1 MASLETAKNKN
12 GPLSGAV
19 ARSSSGGNSVVEMG
33 QVIPTS
39 SLVPNILVVDD
50 DAVIRSQLV
59 RLYTQNGYTVVAVSS
74 AEEALTQLAEGKID
88 FVITDIKLPGL
99 DGVRLIANM
108 QENYPDVPVIA
119 ITGYSDIETAI
130 NVLKHGACDF
140 VVKPFDL
147 GSVQES
153 TRAAL
158 EKTRVYMEIRHLRR
172 YLENGSEFG
181 GMLSKTPEMHRL
193 FEIIRMVAP
202 TEMTVAIEGET
213 GTGKELVA
221 SAVHY
226 HSNRGKKPFVTINC
240 AGFPETLLE
249 SELFGY
255 EKGAFTGADHA
266 KAGKVELAHGG
277 TLFLDEIES
286 MSIVMQGKL
295 LRVLEDQKVYRLGGN
310 NGIRVDMRV
319 IAATNVPLKELV
331 SEGKM
336 RSDFYYRI
344 NVIPI
349 HLIPLRQ
356 RKVDIPLLVQD
367 FLHRHPVA
375 AGKGIS
381 SVSKPVMR
389 LLVDYPWPGNIRE
402 LQNVLER
409 AIVLNTGRLI
419 EDVDLPSMT
428 YDKNPSKSDA
438 AFSVPLDQWLQ
449 EKEKQYLAQKL
460 DDFGGNVGL
469 TAKSCGIGIRTL
481 SRKMRQYGLEKK
493 FFKQKDPVA
502 EFHPRSRQDPH
513 PCQSKRS
520 PETSP
525 RIDANPRHSR
535 HAHVDFQSRD

>member
-1 MASLETAKNKN
+1 MNHGSSPSSN
-12 GPLSGAV
+12 GAV
-19 ARSSSGGNSVVEMG
+19 SVG
-33 QVIPTS
+33 SPT
-39 SLVPNILVVDD
+39 PNGLVVDD
-50 DAVIRSQLV
+50 DPIIRGQLV
-59 RLYTQNGYTVVAVSS
+59 ELYTRDGYEVVAVSS
-74 AEEALTQLAEGKID
+74 AEDALAELAGRNID
-88 FVITDIKLPGL
+88 FVVTDIEFPGL
-99 DGVRLIANM
+99 SGIDLIADM
-108 QENYPDVPVIA
+108 QENFPEVPVIA
-119 ITGYSDIETAI
+119 ITGLSDIDTA
-130 NVLKHGACDF
+130 VKALKLGAADF
-140 VVKPFDL
+140 LVKPLDL
-147 GSVQES
+147 NALQES

-158 EKTRVYMEIRHLRR
+158 EKKRLYMEIRRLRR
-172 YLENGSEFG
+172 GVDEGSEFG

-295 LRVLEDQKVYRLGGN
+295 LRGLEDQKVYRLGGN

-381 SVSKPVMR
+381 AVSKPVMR

-409 AIVLNTGRLI
+409 AIVLNTGRRI
-419 EDVDLPSMT
+419 EHVDLPST
-428 YDKNPSKSDA
+428 TSDKDPINSDA
-438 AFSVPLDQWLQ
+438 AFSVPLNQWLQ

-469 TAKSCGIGIRTL
+469 TAKSCRIGIRTL
-481 SRKMRQYGLEKK
+481 SRKMRQYGLEKR
-493 FFKQKDPVA
+493 FFKQKDPIA
-502 EFHPRSRQDPH
+502 EFHPRSRQDPQ
-513 PCQSKRS
+513 PSRSYRLKRS
-520 PETSP
+520 PEASP
-525 RIDANPRHSR
+525 RSDANARDSR
-535 HAHVDFQSRD
+535 RAISTFSRGTE